1 MSVLSPSGT
10 KPYTIL
16 VSDDDPAVRRSLQLV
31 LKSRGYAVRGYTTA
45 SALAIDPR
53 APCADCVIVDY
64 NMPDID
70 GLALLNKLRC
80 EGWCG
85 RSILISAYY
94 DDALVARA
102 LAAGVDEVVAKP
114 FVGRAVLE
122 ALDRFKQ
129 EEQARPAPKSVC

>member
-1 MSVLSPSGT
+1 M
-10 KPYTIL
+10 
-16 VSDDDPAVRRSLQLV
+16 
-31 LKSRGYAVRGYTTA
+31 
-45 SALAIDPR
+45 
-53 APCADCVIVDY
+53 IVDY

-70 GLALLNKLRC
+70 GLALINRLRC

-102 LAAGVDEVVAKP
+102 LAAGFDEVVAKP

-122 ALDRFKQ
+122 ALDRFKL
-129 EEQARPAPKSVC
+129 EEQPGHAPKCGC